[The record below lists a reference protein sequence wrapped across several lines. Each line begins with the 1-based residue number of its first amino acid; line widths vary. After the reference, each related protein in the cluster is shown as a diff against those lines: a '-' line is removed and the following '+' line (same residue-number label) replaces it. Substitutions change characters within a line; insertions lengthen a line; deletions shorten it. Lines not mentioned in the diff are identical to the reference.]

1 MIPRRLAAPL
11 LPIFSL
17 LLWVLLSAAVH
28 AQSDDPVAPGDI
40 VWYVPAHEIPDRT
53 VFHSGPSFGSL
64 PVSIPNRTQPVKV
77 INVTQ
82 GWVQFE
88 MSAGNRAYLH
98 ARVVRSLLFDPAAA
112 NPRAEFDRASIFR
125 EAPERVMAGLSVP
138 SSGGA
143 SAPSTTSRGSRPLW
157 TPKKFG
163 RPVLPPR
170 EETEGGGTSG
180 GSAIPG
186 VGRGSRSIIGQP
198 TDPVPGTP
206 PDAATEPASR

>member
-1 MIPRRLAAPL
+1 MIPRRLAPPFLPL
-11 LPIFSL
+11 LCVL
-17 LLWVLLSAAVH
+17 LCVLLSDAAH
-28 AQSDDPVAPGDI
+28 AQSDDPVASGDI

-64 PVSIPNRTQPVKV
+64 PVSVPNRTQPFKV

-88 MSAGNRAYLH
+88 LSAGNRAYLH
-98 ARVVRSLLFDPAAA
+98 ARVLRSLLFDPAAA

-125 EAPERVMAGLSVP
+125 EAPDRVMAGLSAP
-138 SSGGA
+138 SSGGT

-170 EETEGGGTSG
+170 DDADGAGAPG
-180 GSAIPG
+180 GSTIPG

-198 TDPVPGTP
+198 TDPVPDAP
-206 PDAATEPASR
+206 PDTAAEPASR